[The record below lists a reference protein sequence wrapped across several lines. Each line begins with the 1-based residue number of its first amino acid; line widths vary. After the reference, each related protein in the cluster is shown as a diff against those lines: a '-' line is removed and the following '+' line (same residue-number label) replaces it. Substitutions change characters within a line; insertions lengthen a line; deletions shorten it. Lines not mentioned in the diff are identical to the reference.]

1 MNIIKLVAYG
11 IAALGLLGLAALTP
25 AGAKYAPFLEE
36 FSKTTVTIASV
47 SLVIVGALIVSFL
60 TKKGWKSSGPVRH
73 IQEEVPIYRGEGK
86 DRRIVGYRAEGRK

>member
-1 MNIIKLVAYG
+1 MNIIKLVGYILAG
-11 IAALGLLGLAALTP
+11 LGLAGLALSTP
-25 AGAKYAPFLEE
+25 AGAKYAPFLEG
-36 FSKTTVTIASV
+36 FTKSTVTIGSIC
-47 SLVIVGALIVSFL
+47 LVVVGALIVSFL